1 MIRSHVRWSH
11 TLAHRLAAEP
21 GFSLVAQPVLS
32 LFSFFFFFF
41 AHNLSLVTTNN
52 NNRRLY
58 LTQTKVEGASRSASR
73 PARLKQQWEISTL
86 LSMSSVGWLASCSNK
101 G

>member
-32 LFSFFFFFF
+32 LFSF
-41 AHNLSLVTTNN
+41 AHNLSLVTTINDDG
-52 NNRRLY
+52 RLY
-58 LTQTKVEGASRSASR
+58 LTQTKVEGRIAIRFQTGSIETTVGDLDVAFDVIRGL
-73 PARLKQQWEISTL
+73 ARKL
-86 LSMSSVGWLASCSNK
+86 L
-101 G
+101 